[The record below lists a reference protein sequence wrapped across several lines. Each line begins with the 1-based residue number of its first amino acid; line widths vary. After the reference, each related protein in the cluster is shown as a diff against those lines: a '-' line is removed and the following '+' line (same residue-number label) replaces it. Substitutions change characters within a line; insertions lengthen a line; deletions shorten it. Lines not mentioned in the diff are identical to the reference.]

1 MRKDRLVLIACF
13 ILSAIAV
20 TAFLPRQSKF
30 VFEYENGRP
39 WKYAPLIAPF
49 DFPISKTE
57 AQIQA
62 EKDSALAAFQPFFN
76 RQQDIGDKQVEAFV
90 ADYHAGK
97 MPEVSVTCARYVEA
111 SLRRIYETGVI
122 SPEASAQMAKR
133 NNTALRLVEDQEATT
148 VALSGVYS
156 TRSAYE
162 TITHPDDVAIP
173 HDMLAHCNVQD
184 YLVPNILYDQ
194 QRTEQ
199 AEEDLMDAVS
209 ANSGMV
215 VTGQRIIDRGEI
227 VTKEKRQILDS
238 FLRENQRMSVSGF
251 DYWQQIG
258 GQALF
263 VVIILLLLPLYLRT
277 FRRDYMASPRDVVL
291 FFTLIVIFPI
301 VTSLMVR
308 GNFFSIYLLPFAIVP
323 LFVRIFFD
331 SRTATIILL
340 ITLIL
345 TSLGLRT
352 PYEFLVL
359 EMAMGIAAIYGL
371 KELTERA
378 QIFRVALIVAVT
390 GIMVQ
395 FAYDISQGIAFEDLD
410 RSRYVY
416 TLISCVLLLFTYP
429 LLYLFERVFG
439 FTSSVTLVE
448 LSNINNRLMRR
459 LSKEAQG
466 TFNHSMQVGNLA
478 AEVADAIG
486 GMPQLVRTAALYHD
500 IGKILNPAF
509 FTENQSGV
517 NPHDDIEGRDGL
529 SAEEVSARII
539 INHVTE
545 GVRLAEKY
553 HLPKLLRDFIVTHHG
568 KSQAKYFYV
577 KWQNNHPGEEP
588 PMENFTYPGPNP
600 FTKEQAILMMCDAV
614 EASSRS
620 LTEYTE
626 ESISE
631 LVNRIIDNQE
641 KAGYFRECPIT
652 FRDVQETKRVL
663 IESLKTV
670 YHTRIAYPEIKQ
682 QSPVTNA

>member
-1 MRKDRLVLIACF
+1 MNREHVLLALCT
-13 ILSAIAV
+13 ILSAVVI
-20 TAFLPRQSKF
+20 TALLPRQSKF
-30 VFEYENGRP
+30 VFEYETGRP

-49 DFPISKTE
+49 DFPISKTD

-62 EKDSALAAFQPFFN
+62 EKDSALVVFQPFFN
-76 RQQDIGDKQVEAFV
+76 RQAEIGEAQVESFLRDFA
-90 ADYHAGK
+90 AGQ
-97 MPEVSVTCARYVEA
+97 MNDVSVVCARYVEA
-111 SLRRIYETGVI
+111 SLRRVYETGVI
-122 SPEASAQMAKR
+122 SPESSAELTQHR
-133 NNTALRLVEDQEATT
+133 NTAIRLVEEQEATT
-148 VALSGVYS
+148 VSLSGLFS

-162 TITHPDDVAIP
+162 SIMHPDDAAIP
-173 HDMLAHCNVQD
+173 HDMLARCNVQD
-184 YLVPNILYDQ
+184 YLVPNIIYDQ

-199 AEEDLMDAVS
+199 AEEDLLAAVS

-227 VTKEKRQILDS
+227 VTEEQKQILDS
-238 FLRENQRMSVSGF
+238 FVRENERMNVSGWE
-251 DYWQQIG
+251 YWRQVG

-263 VVIILLLLPLYLRT
+263 VLLVLQLLPLFLRT
-277 FRRDYMASPRDVVL
+277 FRRDYMESPQNVVL
-291 FFTLIVIFPI
+291 FFTLIVIFPL

-308 GNFFSIYLLPFAIVP
+308 GNFFSIYILPFAIVP

-340 ITLIL
+340 IMLLL
-345 TSLGLRT
+345 TSLGLRS
-352 PYEFLVL
+352 PYEFLTVEL
-359 EMAMGIAAIYGL
+359 AMGIAAVYAL

-378 QIFRVALIVAVT
+378 QLFRVAVIVAVC
-390 GIMVQ
+390 GLLFQ
-395 FAYDISQGIAFEDLD
+395 LAYDISQGIAFEDLD

-416 TLISCVLLLFTYP
+416 ILVSCVLLLFAYP

-466 TFNHSMQVGNLA
+466 TFNHSTQVGNLA

-486 GMPQLVRTAALYHD
+486 GKPQLVRTAALYHD

-517 NPHDDIEGRDGL
+517 NPHDDLVERDGL
-529 SAEEVSARII
+529 SPEEQSAQII

-553 HLPKLLRDFIVTHHG
+553 HLPKLLRDFITTHHG
-568 KSQAKYFYV
+568 KSQVKYFFV
-577 KWQNNHPGEEP
+577 QWQNNHPGEEP
-588 PMENFTYPGPNP
+588 PTQRFTYPGPNP

-620 LTEYTE
+620 LKEYTE
-626 ESISE
+626 ESISS
-631 LVNRIIDNQE
+631 LVNRIIDGQE
-641 KAGYFRECPIT
+641 QAGYFRECPIT
-652 FRDVQETKRVL
+652 YRDVQETKRVL

-670 YHTRIAYPEIKQ
+670 YHTRIAYPEL
-682 QSPVTNA
+682 NN